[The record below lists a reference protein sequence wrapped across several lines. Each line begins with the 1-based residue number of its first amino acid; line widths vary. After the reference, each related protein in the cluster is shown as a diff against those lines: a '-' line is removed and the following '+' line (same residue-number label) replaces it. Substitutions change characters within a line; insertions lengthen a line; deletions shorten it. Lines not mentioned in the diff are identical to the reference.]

1 MDNIKNWFIG
11 FTNQEIMFGVVGI
24 VIIIIISCIISST
37 IRTDTATI
45 KTKTSD
51 QSTHNTIITSS

>member
-1 MDNIKNWFIG
+1 MG

-37 IRTDTATI
+37 MRTGTATI